1 MTKCSTAARFRST
14 CSIPAPTSGSR
25 NRRRTS
31 KARGNGE
38 RLRCAIFN
46 ISYCSSALFQGMAT
60 SAEGSKPAVKVFV
73 ATTVMLTFI
82 SFWRASAIVLADLAS
97 SAYYA
102 GGDAEKVIGK
112 SAPWFI
118 LGVMLFSYAVRALYI
133 ESSSMFVRG
142 GVYRVVKEAMG
153 GTLAKFSVSALLFDY
168 VLTGPISAVSAGQ
181 YLAGFIKDMGDYF
194 HRPLHF
200 SDDHFAAGLAVLVV
214 FYFWW
219 KNTQGMHESSQ
230 KALQIMIITTVMVV
244 ILIIWCTIT
253 VLRAPIQ
260 LPPSPLQPGVIP
272 LNKES
277 LGWLNGTWFAHLTW
291 IILFVGFGH
300 SVLAMSGEETLAQV
314 NREIEHPKLKNLE
327 KTGLVIFVYSLL
339 FTSLVSVF
347 AVMMIPDKVRPDYF
361 ANLIG
366 GIAMYLAGPI
376 VLKLLFHGF
385 VVVVGVLILA
395 GAQNTSIVGANGVL
409 NRVAEDGV
417 LTDWF
422 QKPQPKYGTSYRII
436 NMIVGMQLLTIILS
450 KGNVYVL
457 AGLYAFGV
465 IWSFALK
472 SLAVLVLR
480 YTEPENRQWKVPG
493 NVHVGGKEVPL
504 GLILISAV
512 LLITALVNLFT
523 KSEATIAGVT
533 FSAVFFALFTY
544 SEHRVAKERHGK
556 PENLDQF
563 RVYGNQ
569 ELGSGA
575 LGVRP
580 GNILVAV
587 RDPRNLYYLRDVLRN
602 TDTNRQDVVVMTA
615 RLYHREHS
623 FSGSA
628 VVEASQVFDHYEQ
641 ELFTAAV
648 AVAEKEGKPVSLLVV
663 PATDVFEAIIVTAQ
677 RLDASRIVC
686 GFSNKLTPDE
696 QAKSLGDAWER
707 LPEPRP
713 RLILEIHEPNGKIHE
728 YPLGPHAPRMRTQDL
743 ELMHKVWL
751 DITSDPKYCGAHHYH
766 IVAVALEELRREL
779 NSDQRSEIL
788 QKLLDEMHRDEA
800 PGRG

>member
-1 MTKCSTAARFRST
+1 M
-14 CSIPAPTSGSR
+14 
-25 NRRRTS
+25 RR
-31 KARGNGE
+31 
-38 RLRCAIFN
+38 
-46 ISYCSSALFQGMAT
+46 
-60 SAEGSKPAVKVFV
+60 PAVKVFV

-82 SFWRASAIVLADLAS
+82 SFWRAAAIVLADLAS

-118 LGVMLFSYAVRALYI
+118 LAVMLFSYAVRALYI

-181 YLAGFIKDMGDYF
+181 YLAGFIEDIGRYV
-194 HRPLHF
+194 HHPLTFSEDHF
-200 SDDHFAAGLAVLVV
+200 SAGFAVLIVL
-214 FYFWW
+214 YFWW
-219 KNTQGMHESSQ
+219 KNVQGMHESSE
-230 KALQIMIITTVMVV
+230 KALQIMIVTTVMVV

-253 VLRAPIQ
+253 VFSAPIH
-260 LPPSPLQPGVIP
+260 LPPNPLHPGVVR

-277 LGWLNGTWFAHLTW
+277 LGWLDGTWISHLTW

-327 KTGLVIFVYSLL
+327 KTGLVIFIYSLL
-339 FTSLVSVF
+339 FTSLVSFF
-347 AVMMIPDKVRPDYF
+347 AVMIIPDHVRQEYF
-361 ANLIG
+361 ADLIG
-366 GIAMYLAGPI
+366 GIAMYLVGPTM
-376 VLKLLFHGF
+376 LKLFFHGF
-385 VVVVGVLILA
+385 VVLVGVLILA

-422 QKPQPKYGTSYRII
+422 QKPQSRYGTSYRII
-436 NMIVGMQLLTIILS
+436 NLIVGMQLLTIILS
-450 KGNVYVL
+450 RGSVYVL

-493 NVHVGGKEVPL
+493 NIHIGGSEVPL
-504 GLILISAV
+504 GLIVISAV
-512 LLITALVNLFT
+512 LLTTALVNLFT
-523 KSEATIAGVT
+523 KSEATVAGVT
-533 FSAVFFALFTY
+533 FSAVFFAIFTY
-544 SEHRVAKERHGK
+544 SEHRVTKERHGK

-587 RDPRNLYYLRDVLRN
+587 RDPRNLYYLRDVLRT

-648 AVAEKEGKPVSLLVV
+648 AAAEKEGKPVSLLVV
-663 PATDVFEAIIVTAQ
+663 PATNVFEAIIVTAQ

-686 GFSNKLTPDE
+686 GISNKLSSDE
-696 QAKSLGDAWER
+696 QAKLTGDAWER

-713 RLILEIHEPNGKIHE
+713 RLTLEVHEANGKIRE
-728 YPLGPHAPRMRTQDL
+728 YLLGPHAPRMRPQDL
-743 ELMHKVWL
+743 ELMHNVWL
-751 DITSDPKYCGAHHYH
+751 DITTDPKCAGAHHYH

-779 NSDQRSEIL
+779 NSDQRAEVL
-788 QKLLDEMHRDEA
+788 AKLLDEMHRDQ
-800 PGRG
+800 PPSQG

>member
-1 MTKCSTAARFRST
+1 MSSF
-14 CSIPAPTSGSR
+14 IPSV
-25 NRRRTS
+25 RR
-31 KARGNGE
+31 
-38 RLRCAIFN
+38 
-46 ISYCSSALFQGMAT
+46 
-60 SAEGSKPAVKVFV
+60 PAVKVFV

-118 LGVMLFSYAVRALYI
+118 LAVMLFSYAVRALYI

-181 YLAGFIKDMGDYF
+181 YLAGFIKDMGVYL
-194 HRPLHF
+194 HRPLQF
-200 SDDHFAAGLAVLVV
+200 SDDHFAAGLGVIVV
-214 FYFWW
+214 AYFWW

-230 KALQIMIITTVMVV
+230 KALQIMVITTVMVV
-244 ILIIWCTIT
+244 ILLIWCTIT
-253 VLRAPIQ
+253 VLRTPIV
-260 LPPSPLQPGVIP
+260 LPPNPLHPGVVP

-277 LGWLNGTWFAHLTW
+277 LGWLNGTWFGHITW

-327 KTGLVIFVYSLL
+327 KTGLVIFIYSLL
-339 FTSLVSVF
+339 FTSLVSFF
-347 AVMMIPDKVRPDYF
+347 AVMIIPDHVRHDYF

-366 GIAMYLAGPI
+366 GIAVYLVGPMW
-376 VLKLLFHGF
+376 LKLIFHAF
-385 VVVVGVLILA
+385 VVLVGVLILA

-422 QKPQPKYGTSYRII
+422 QRPHNRFGTSYRII
-436 NMIVGMQLLTIILS
+436 NLIVGLQILTIVLS
-450 KGNVYVL
+450 RGNVYQL
-457 AGLYAFGV
+457 AALYAFGV
-465 IWSFALK
+465 IWSFTMK

-480 YTEPENRQWKVPG
+480 FTEPENRQWKVPG
-493 NVHVGGKEVPL
+493 NFHIGETEIPV

-523 KSEATIAGVT
+523 KSEATIAGVI
-533 FSAVFFALFTY
+533 FSGVFFALFSY
-544 SEHRVAKERHGK
+544 SERRVARERHGK

-602 TDTNRQDVVVMTA
+602 TDTTRQDVVVMTA
-615 RLYHREHS
+615 RLYRREHS

-628 VVEASQVFDHYEQ
+628 VMETSQVFDHYEQ
-641 ELFTAAV
+641 ELSTAAV
-648 AVAEKEGKPVSLLVV
+648 AVAEKEGKPASLLVV

-677 RLDASRIVC
+677 RLDSARVVC
-686 GFSNKLTPDE
+686 GLSNKLTADE
-696 QAKSLGDAWER
+696 QSKLLGDAWE
-707 LPEPRP
+707 
-713 RLILEIHEPNGKIHE
+713 
-728 YPLGPHAPRMRTQDL
+728 
-743 ELMHKVWL
+743 
-751 DITSDPKYCGAHHYH
+751 S
-766 IVAVALEELRREL
+766 
-779 NSDQRSEIL
+779 
-788 QKLLDEMHRDEA
+788 
-800 PGRG
+800 

>member
-1 MTKCSTAARFRST
+1 MSS
-14 CSIPAPTSGSR
+14 SIP
-25 NRRRTS
+25 NIRR
-31 KARGNGE
+31 
-38 RLRCAIFN
+38 
-46 ISYCSSALFQGMAT
+46 
-60 SAEGSKPAVKVFV
+60 PAVKVFV

-82 SFWRASAIVLADLAS
+82 SFWRAAAIVLADLAS

-118 LGVMLFSYAVRALYI
+118 LAVMLFSYAVRALYI

-153 GTLAKFSVSALLFDY
+153 GGLAKFSVSALLFDY

-181 YLAGFIKDMGDYF
+181 YLAGFIKDMGEYL

-200 SDDHFAAGLAVLVV
+200 SDDHFAAGLAVIVV
-214 FYFWW
+214 AYFWW

-230 KALQIMIITTVMVV
+230 KALQIMAITTVMVV
-244 ILIIWCTIT
+244 ILLIWCTIT

-260 LPPSPLQPGVIP
+260 LPPNPLHAGVIP

-277 LGWLNGTWFAHLTW
+277 LGWLNGTWFGHINW

-327 KTGLVIFVYSLL
+327 KTGLVIFIYSLL
-339 FTSLVSVF
+339 FTSLVSF
-347 AVMMIPDKVRPDYF
+347 YAVMIIPDHVRHDYF

-366 GIAMYLAGPI
+366 GIAMYLVGPT
-376 VLKLLFHGF
+376 VLKLVFHAF
-385 VVVVGVLILA
+385 VVLVGVLILA
-395 GAQNTSIVGANGVL
+395 GAQNTPIVGANGVL

-422 QKPQPKYGTSYRII
+422 QKPQRRFGTSYRII
-436 NMIVGMQLLTIILS
+436 NLIVGMQLLVIVLS
-450 KGNVYVL
+450 LGNVYVL
-457 AGLYAFGV
+457 AALYAFGV
-465 IWSFALK
+465 IWSFAMK

-480 YTEPENRQWKVPG
+480 FTEPENRQWKVPG
-493 NVHVGGKEVPL
+493 NIHLGGREVPL

-602 TDTNRQDVVVMTA
+602 ADTTRQDVVVMTA

-628 VVEASQVFDHYEQ
+628 VVDASQVFDHYEQ
-641 ELFTAAV
+641 EFFTAAV
-648 AVAEKEGKPVSLLVV
+648 PVAEEEGKPVSLLGV
-663 PATDVFEAIIVTAQ
+663 PTTDIFEAIIVTAQ
-677 RLDASRIVC
+677 RLDSSKIVC
-686 GFSNKLTPDE
+686 GRSNKLTSDE
-696 QAKSLGDAWER
+696 QAKLTGDAWER

-713 RLILEIHEPNGKIHE
+713 RLIFEVHEPNGKIRE
-728 YPLGPHAPRMRTQDL
+728 YLLGPHAPRMRPQDL
-743 ELMHKVWL
+743 ELMHSVWL
-751 DITSDPKYCGAHHYH
+751 DITTDPKYAGAHHYH
-766 IVAVALEELRREL
+766 IVALALEELRREL
-779 NSDQRSEIL
+779 TTEQRAEVL
-788 QKLLDEMHRDEA
+788 AKLLDEMHRDEA
-800 PGRG
+800 PKNLPIKPSS

>member
-1 MTKCSTAARFRST
+1 
-14 CSIPAPTSGSR
+14 
-25 NRRRTS
+25 
-31 KARGNGE
+31 
-38 RLRCAIFN
+38 
-46 ISYCSSALFQGMAT
+46 MAT
-60 SAEGSKPAVKVFV
+60 SAEGTKPAVKVFV

-82 SFWRASAIVLADLAS
+82 SFWRASAIVLSDLAS

-118 LGVMLFSYAVRALYI
+118 LAVMLFSYAVRALYI

-181 YLAGFIKDMGDYF
+181 YLAGFIKDIGVYL
-194 HRPLHF
+194 HRPLNF
-200 SDDHFAAGLAVLVV
+200 SDDHFAAGLAIIVV
-214 FYFWW
+214 IYFWW
-219 KNTQGMHESSQ
+219 KNTQGIHESSQ

-327 KTGLVIFVYSLL
+327 KTGLVIFLYSLL
-339 FTSLVSVF
+339 FTSLVSFF
-347 AVMMIPDKVRPDYF
+347 AVMIIPDSVRPNFF

-366 GIAMYLAGPI
+366 GIAMYLVGPTS
-376 VLKLLFHGF
+376 VKLLFHGF
-385 VVVVGVLILA
+385 VVLVGVLILA

-417 LTDWF
+417 LTSWF
-422 QKPQPKYGTSYRII
+422 QKPHNRYGTSYRII
-436 NMIVGMQLLTIILS
+436 NLIVGMQLLTIFLS
-450 KGNVYVL
+450 LGNVYVL
-457 AGLYAFGV
+457 AALYAFGV
-465 IWSFALK
+465 IWSFAMK
-472 SLAVLVLR
+472 SMAVLVLR
-480 YTEPENRQWKVPG
+480 FTEPGNREWKVPG
-493 NVHVGGKEVPL
+493 NIHIGKTEIPVGL
-504 GLILISAV
+504 AAISAV
-512 LLITALVNLFT
+512 LFITAVVNLFT
-523 KSEATIAGVT
+523 KYEATIAGLI
-533 FSAVFFALFTY
+533 FSAAFFTIFTV
-544 SEHRVAKERHGK
+544 SERHVAKERHGK
-556 PENLDQF
+556 PEQLDQF

-575 LGVRP
+575 MGVRA
-580 GNILVAV
+580 GNVLVAV
-587 RDPRNLYYLRDVLRN
+587 RDPRNLYYLRHILSHTN
-602 TDTNRQDVVVMTA
+602 TNKQDVVVMSA

-623 FSGSA
+623 FSGSTVFDA
-628 VVEASQVFDHYEQ
+628 TQVFDHYEQ

-648 AVAEKEGKPVSLLVV
+648 AVAEKEGKPIHLLVV
-663 PATDVFEAIIVTAQ
+663 PATDVFEAIMVTAQ
-677 RLDASRIVC
+677 RLDSSRVVC
-686 GFSNKLTPDE
+686 GLSNKLTSDE
-696 QAKSLGDAWER
+696 QAKLTGDAWER

-713 RLILEIHEPNGKIHE
+713 RLTLEVCAPDGTVRE
-728 YPLGPHAPRMRTQDL
+728 YALGPHSPRMRPQDV
-743 ELMHKVWL
+743 ELMHKLWL
-751 DITSDPKYCGAHHYH
+751 DITADPKFAGAHHYH
-766 IVAVALEELRREL
+766 IMALALEELKREL
-779 NSDQRSEIL
+779 TTEQRAQLLE
-788 QKLLDEMHRDEA
+788 KLHDEMN
-800 PGRG
+800 PPNPK

>member
-1 MTKCSTAARFRST
+1 M
-14 CSIPAPTSGSR
+14 
-25 NRRRTS
+25 
-31 KARGNGE
+31 
-38 RLRCAIFN
+38 
-46 ISYCSSALFQGMAT
+46 SSPIQNVGR
-60 SAEGSKPAVKVFV
+60 PAVKVFV

-102 GGDAEKVIGK
+102 GGDAEKVIGR

-118 LGVMLFSYAVRALYI
+118 LAVMLFSYCVRALYI

-153 GTLAKFSVSALLFDY
+153 GTLAKISVSALLFDY

-181 YLAGFIKDMGDYF
+181 YLAGFIEDIARYLG
-194 HRPLHF
+194 HPLQAF
-200 SDDHFAAGLAVLVV
+200 PDNTFAAAFACIVV
-214 FYFWW
+214 CYFWW
-219 KNTQGMHESSQ
+219 KNIQGIHESSQ

-244 ILIIWCTIT
+244 ILIVWCTIT
-253 VLRAPIQ
+253 ILRGPIH
-260 LPPSPLQPGVIP
+260 LPPNPFQPGVVPITR
-272 LNKES
+272 ES
-277 LGWLNGTWFAHLTW
+277 MGWLHGTWISHLTW

-339 FTSLVSVF
+339 FTSLVSFF

-366 GIAMYLAGPI
+366 GIAMYLAGPT

-436 NMIVGMQLLTIILS
+436 NLIVGMQLLTIILS

-480 YTEPENRQWKVPG
+480 YTEPLNRQWKVPG
-493 NVHVGGKEVPL
+493 NFHLFGKEVPA
-504 GLILISAV
+504 GLIVISAV
-512 LLITALVNLFT
+512 LLTTACVNLLT
-523 KSEATIAGVT
+523 KTEATVAGVT
-533 FSAVFFALFTY
+533 FSVVFFAIFAY
-544 SEHRVAKERHGK
+544 SERQVARARHGK

-580 GNILVAV
+580 GNVLVAV
-587 RDPRNLYYLRDVLRN
+587 RDPRNLYYLGDVLRT
-602 TDTNRQDVVVMTA
+602 TDTVRQDVVVMTA
-615 RLYHREHS
+615 RLYHREHT

-628 VVEASQVFDHYEQ
+628 VVEAARVFDHYEQ

-663 PATDVFEAIIVTAQ
+663 PAADVFEAIVLTAQ
-677 RLDASRIVC
+677 RLDSSRIVC
-686 GFSNKLTPDE
+686 GLSNKLTTDE
-696 QAKSLGDAWER
+696 QAKLTGDAWEK

-713 RLILEIHEPNGKIHE
+713 RLTVEVHEPNGKLHE
-728 YPLGPHAPRMRTQDL
+728 YLLGPHAPRMRPQDL
-743 ELMHKVWL
+743 ELMHSLWRE
-751 DITSDPKYCGAHHYH
+751 ITSDPKYAGAHHYH
-766 IVAVALEELRREL
+766 IVALALEELKREL
-779 NSDQRSEIL
+779 TTEQRDEL
-788 QKLLDEMHRDEA
+788 LAKLLDEMHRDL
-800 PGRG
+800 PQC

>member
-1 MTKCSTAARFRST
+1 
-14 CSIPAPTSGSR
+14 
-25 NRRRTS
+25 
-31 KARGNGE
+31 
-38 RLRCAIFN
+38 
-46 ISYCSSALFQGMAT
+46 MAT
-60 SAEGSKPAVKVFV
+60 SSEGTKPAVKVFV

-82 SFWRASAIVLADLAS
+82 SFWRASAIVLSDLAS

-118 LGVMLFSYAVRALYI
+118 LAVMLFSYAVRALYI

-181 YLAGFIKDMGDYF
+181 YLAGFIKDIGVYLN
-194 HRPLHF
+194 RPLHF
-200 SDDHFAAGLAVLVV
+200 SDDYFAAGLAIIIAT
-214 FYFWW
+214 YFWW
-219 KNTQGMHESSQ
+219 KNTQGIHESSQ

-253 VLRAPIQ
+253 VLRAPVV
-260 LPPSPLQPGVIP
+260 LPPNPLHPGVIP

-277 LGWLNGTWFAHLTW
+277 LGWLNNTWFSHITW

-327 KTGLVIFVYSLL
+327 KTGLVIFIYSLL
-339 FTSLVSVF
+339 FTSLVSFF
-347 AVMMIPDKVRPDYF
+347 AVMIIPDKVRPDYF

-366 GIAMYLAGPI
+366 GIAMYLVGPTS
-376 VLKLLFHGF
+376 LKLLFHGF
-385 VVVVGVLILA
+385 VVLVGVLILA

-417 LTDWF
+417 LTSWF
-422 QKPQPKYGTSYRII
+422 QRPHNRYGTSYRII
-436 NMIVGMQLLTIILS
+436 NLIVGMQLLVIFLS
-450 KGNVYVL
+450 LGNVYVL
-457 AGLYAFGV
+457 AALYAFGV
-465 IWSFALK
+465 IWSFAMK

-480 YTEPENRQWKVPG
+480 FTEPGNRAWKVPG
-493 NVHVGGKEVPL
+493 NLHLGKTEIPVGLV
-504 GLILISAV
+504 LISAV
-512 LLITALVNLFT
+512 LLTTAVVNLFT
-523 KSEATIAGVT
+523 KYQATIAGLI
-533 FSAVFFALFTY
+533 FSAVFFTIFTI
-544 SEHRVAKERHGK
+544 SERHVTKERHGK
-556 PENLDQF
+556 PEQLDQF

-575 LGVRP
+575 MGVRP

-587 RDPRNLYYLRDVLRN
+587 RDPRNLYYLRNVLGRTN
-602 TDTNRQDVVVMTA
+602 TAKQDVVVMSA

-628 VVEASQVFDHYEQ
+628 VMEASQVFDHYEQ

-648 AVAEKEGKPVSLLVV
+648 AVAEKEGKPISLLVV
-663 PATDVFEAIIVTAQ
+663 PATDVFEAIMVTAQ
-677 RLDASRIVC
+677 RLESSRVVC
-686 GFSNKLTPDE
+686 GLSNKLTADE
-696 QAKSLGDAWER
+696 QAKLTGDAWER

-713 RLILEIHEPNGKIHE
+713 RLILEVCAPDGTIREFAI
-728 YPLGPHAPRMRTQDL
+728 GPHAPRMRPQDV
-743 ELMHKVWL
+743 ELMHRLWL
-751 DITSDPKYCGAHHYH
+751 NITCDPKFAGAHHYH
-766 IVAVALEELRREL
+766 IVALALEELQREL
-779 NSDQRSEIL
+779 HTEQRAQLL
-788 QKLLDEMHRDEA
+788 QKLQEEMNRSN
-800 PGRG
+800 PT

>member
-1 MTKCSTAARFRST
+1 MSS
-14 CSIPAPTSGSR
+14 SIPSI
-25 NRRRTS
+25 RR
-31 KARGNGE
+31 
-38 RLRCAIFN
+38 
-46 ISYCSSALFQGMAT
+46 
-60 SAEGSKPAVKVFV
+60 PAVKVFV

-82 SFWRASAIVLADLAS
+82 SFWRAAAIVLADLAS

-118 LGVMLFSYAVRALYI
+118 LAVMLFSYCVRALYI

-181 YLAGFIKDMGDYF
+181 YLAGFIEDIGRYV
-194 HRPLHF
+194 HYPLIFSEDHF
-200 SDDHFAAGLAVLVV
+200 SAGFAILIVL
-214 FYFWW
+214 YFWW
-219 KNTQGMHESSQ
+219 KNVQGMHESSE

-244 ILIIWCTIT
+244 ILIVWCSIT
-253 VLRAPIQ
+253 VFSAPIQ
-260 LPPSPLQPGVIP
+260 LPPNPLHPGVVR

-277 LGWLNGTWFAHLTW
+277 LGWLDGTWISHFTW

-327 KTGLVIFVYSLL
+327 KTGLVIFIYSLL
-339 FTSLVSVF
+339 FTSLVSFF
-347 AVMMIPDKVRPDYF
+347 AVMIIPDHVRHDYF

-366 GIAMYLAGPI
+366 GIAMYLVGPT
-376 VLKLLFHGF
+376 VLKLFFHAF
-385 VVVVGVLILA
+385 VVLVGVLILA

-422 QKPQPKYGTSYRII
+422 QKPQSRFGTSYRII
-436 NMIVGMQLLTIILS
+436 NLIVGLQLLTIILS
-450 KGNVYVL
+450 RGNVYVL

-493 NVHVGGKEVPL
+493 NLHIGGREVPL
-504 GLILISAV
+504 GLIAISAV

-523 KSEATIAGVT
+523 KYEATIAGVT
-533 FSAVFFALFTY
+533 FSAVFFAIFTY
-544 SEHRVAKERHGK
+544 SEHRVTKERHGK

-587 RDPRNLYYLRDVLRN
+587 RDPRNLYYLRDILRA
-602 TDTNRQDVVVMTA
+602 TDTNRQDAVVMTA

-663 PATDVFEAIIVTAQ
+663 PSTDVFEAIIVTAQ
-677 RLDASRIVC
+677 RLDTSRIVC
-686 GFSNKLTPDE
+686 GVSNKLTSDE
-696 QAKSLGDAWER
+696 QAKLTGDAWER

-713 RLILEIHEPNGKIHE
+713 RLTLEIHEPNGKIRE
-728 YPLGPHAPRMRTQDL
+728 YLLGPHAPRMRPQDL

-751 DITSDPKYCGAHHYH
+751 DITSDPKYAGAHHYH
-766 IVAVALEELRREL
+766 IVAVALEELQREL
-779 NSDQRSEIL
+779 NGDQRAEVL
-788 QKLLDEMHRDEA
+788 AKLLDEMYRDH
-800 PGRG
+800 PPSQS